1 MIAFFVS
8 GEETMKTRSSF
19 RQMAGFHVTRLALG
33 TPVGF
38 LEHHD
43 SHAPTACAA
52 VRAAAP

>member
-8 GEETMKTRSSF
+8 GEETMKMCSSF
-19 RQMAGFHVTRLALG
+19 RQMAGFHVTRLAPG
-33 TPVGF
+33 TLVGF

-52 VRAAAP
+52 VRTAAP